1 MYKLLLAFAVAVSLS
16 GCVKVQLP
24 DHMVSDTINAIKGS
38 DDEKKSDDET
48 ASHEGKTTF
57 SHSVVGAAD
66 AAESDLKKQCL
77 TELESRT
84 TELLELEE
92 PEFTVVSESVK
103 VSGDKAIASCTV
115 SMS

>member
-24 DHMVSDTINAIKGS
+24 DHMVSDTIQALKGS
-38 DDEKKSDDET
+38 DDKKAEDDE
-48 ASHEGKTTF
+48 KTTF

-84 TELLELEE
+84 TELLELED

>member
-1 MYKLLLAFAVAVSLS
+1 MYKVLLTLAFAAGLS
-16 GCVKVQLP
+16 GCINLKMP
-24 DHMVSDTINAIKGS
+24 DHMVSDTIQAIKGS
-38 DDEKKSDDET
+38 DDEKSSEEEKSPD
-48 ASHEGKTTF
+48 EGKTTF

-66 AAESDLKKQCL
+66 APESDLKKQCL

-84 TELLELEE
+84 TELLELDS
-92 PEFTVVSESVK
+92 PEFTVVSESVT